1 MQSSQYHGEKEMY
14 FFLRLEF
21 MFSLSLSHS
30 ASPRMKPTD
39 FGQRSTSKLNSETAH
54 TAQIVE
60 YVFLWF
66 KSIWIEIGLKQY
78 GILSLT
84 IELCARALVCVC
96 VCVSLRV
103 TVSARKMK
111 EIVETIIDHSPHFGR
126 TIYTCFFYYHFCFI
140 VIAFLYF
147 NFLLIVQLKQVD
159 HLPIW
164 YALPLAMC
172 TPRRCVQMN
181 SQFVV
186 IGIGM
191 SQVAL
196 PHIQLQ

>member
-96 VCVSLRV
+96 VCVSACNSFSTENERNSWNHHWSLATLR
-103 TVSARKMK
+103 
-111 EIVETIIDHSPHFGR
+111 PHY
-126 TIYTCFFYYHFCFI
+126 IHM
-140 VIAFLYF
+140 
-147 NFLLIVQLKQVD
+147 LLL
-159 HLPIW
+159 
-164 YALPLAMC
+164 LPLLLH
-172 TPRRCVQMN
+172 RHCV
-181 SQFVV
+181 SV
-186 IGIGM
+186 
-191 SQVAL
+191 L
-196 PHIQLQ
+196 